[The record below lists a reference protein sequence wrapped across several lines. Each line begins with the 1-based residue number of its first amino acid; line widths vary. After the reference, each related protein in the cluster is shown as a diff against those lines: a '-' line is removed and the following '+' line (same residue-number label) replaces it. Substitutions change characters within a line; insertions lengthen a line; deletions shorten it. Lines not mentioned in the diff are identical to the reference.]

1 MQQHPFCV
9 FTNGKHPK
17 SIFDTA
23 NCSAHRTIL
32 IVDLQVLDTALLKLV
47 DLPGRICGEIG
58 SFRISLPK
66 PRRCFRHAMPS
77 ALAALRKDEGLA
89 IAAYLA
95 SIAIIGVRN
104 NETLDIESL
113 LVISMR
119 PRHRQCNAH

>member
-1 MQQHPFCV
+1 
-9 FTNGKHPK
+9 
-17 SIFDTA
+17 
-23 NCSAHRTIL
+23 
-32 IVDLQVLDTALLKLV
+32 
-47 DLPGRICGEIG
+47 
-58 SFRISLPK
+58 
-66 PRRCFRHAMPS
+66 MPS